1 MSDCNI
7 VIIGAGVGGI
17 SFAINLKR
25 QLGVDNFM
33 IYDKGSDVG
42 GTWRDNV
49 YPGAAS
55 DTFVHLY
62 SLSTDLNPGW
72 SSTIGSQPEMCAY
85 WRNLTRKYDLYRH
98 ISFNHEVISAEWN
111 TKEELY
117 HIVVRNALGVESTT
131 TAKILISA
139 IGVLE
144 APRFPD
150 IPGIS
155 LFEGNQFH
163 SAQWNTELELRG
175 KRVAVIGNGASA
187 MQFVPIISE
196 DSTVEVT
203 EFCRTPNWL
212 VPAMNIKYHWLSKWA
227 FSYVPFVLFL
237 HRFSLFLTLE
247 LLYLLVFH
255 NAPLRFLMKM
265 VILRMLAKKTE
276 CLTKSQTMKK
286 YISTTAPKEAVV
298 KLIPD
303 YKPGCKRLLQDTN
316 YLTALHRPNLI
327 LNWDGI
333 HSIFE
338 RGIITEKGVK
348 LEFDVMIFAT
358 GFVTDQFPIQ
368 IRGTGGKTIQQ
379 YYDSQGGPKAYLGV
393 TIPGFPN
400 LFMIAGPNTTTGHTS
415 VLLFEELQIDY
426 ILKFVKPILDGAVS
440 TFEVSSEATDQY
452 NNWIHTRLSRSVHMS
467 CVSWYRVGGTGKI
480 SSIFP
485 GSGTLFWWCTRT
497 PRWSDYK
504 ISEKSDWK
512 ELVRR
517 QQLTGLFGGTISLA
531 AAIFYFAGRSGLG
544 FQDW

>member
-1 MSDCNI
+1 MSDI

-25 QLGVDNFM
+25 QLGVDNFT
-33 IYDKGSDVG
+33 IYDKGSDIG

-55 DTFVHLY
+55 DTFVHMY
-62 SLSTDLNPGW
+62 SLSTDLNPNW
-72 SSTIGSQPEMCAY
+72 SSTLGSQPEMWAY
-85 WRNLTRKYDLYRH
+85 WQNLARKYDLYRH
-98 ISFNHEVISAEWN
+98 ISFNHQVISAEWN
-111 TKEELY
+111 SKEQLY
-117 HIVVRNALGVESTT
+117 HIVIRNVMGVEFTT

-139 IGVLE
+139 VGVLE
-144 APRFPD
+144 TPRFPD

-155 LFEGNQFH
+155 LFEGDQFH

-187 MQFVPIISE
+187 MQFVPVISE
-196 DSTVEVT
+196 DPTVQVT

-212 VPAMNIKYHWLSKWA
+212 VPPMNIKYSSHSKWA

-237 HRFSLFLTLE
+237 HRFSLFLVLE
-247 LLYLLVFH
+247 LLYLFVFH

-265 VILRMLAKKTE
+265 WIKNH
-276 CLTKSQTMKK
+276 
-286 YISTTAPKEAVV
+286 ISKTAPKEEVA

-303 YKPGCKRLLQDTN
+303 YKPGCKRLLNDTN
-316 YLTALHRPNLI
+316 YLTALHRPNLT

-333 HSIFE
+333 QSIFE
-338 RGIITEKGVK
+338 RGILTKKGVK
-348 LEFDVMIFAT
+348 LEFDAMIFAT
-358 GFVTDQFPIQ
+358 GFVTDQFSIQ
-368 IRGTGGKTIQQ
+368 IRGIGGMTIQQ

-393 TIPGFPN
+393 TVPGFPN

-415 VLLFEELQIDY
+415 VILFEELQIDY
-426 ILKFVKPILDGAVS
+426 ILKFVKPILDGVVS
-440 TFEVSSEATDQY
+440 TFEVSSEATDRY
-452 NNWIHTRLSRSVHMS
+452 NDWIHDRLSRSVHMS
-467 CVSWYRVGGTGKI
+467 CTSWYRVGGTGKI

-485 GSGTLFWWCTRT
+485 GSGTLFWWCTRK

-504 ISEKSDWK
+504 VSGKSDWK
-512 ELVRR
+512 DYVRR
-517 QQLTGLFGGTISLA
+517 GQLVGVFSGASSLSMLA
-531 AAIFYFAGRSGLG
+531 AAMIYFAKKSGLG